1 MASGVPNPRITAN
14 YTSTKTKSFDLYS
27 TYLGCVIGSQTG
39 LLPEPCTLS
48 FTGVKKG
55 GVTTAPEEC
64 VYSGTVKTP
73 ASVLCTFSKLSG
85 VETVEI
91 VVKKSATAGVDT
103 IVLLD
108 EVKGKTFS

>member
-1 MASGVPNPRITAN
+1 MV
-14 YTSTKTKSFDLYS
+14 
-27 TYLGCVIGSQTG
+27 GSQTG
-39 LLPEPCTLS
+39 ALPEPCTLS
-48 FTGVKKG
+48 FKGVKQG
-55 GVTTAPEEC
+55 GVKTAPEEC

-85 VETVEI
+85 VQTVEI
-91 VVKKSATAGVDT
+91 VVENSATLGADT